1 MKGVFLDSFSAE
13 GILAKA
19 ASLTTEPLTLAWG
32 LRKPLRILHETL
44 SQIQIVVLDAAAKES
59 VGPAGAEWAEELNDV
74 ANDVDDVLDEINYEV
89 VRHQLEIKD
98 RIKKKVLNFFSL
110 SNPLAFRLKTTH
122 KIKKINASLVDL
134 KSRAPVIE
142 LVARNVYA
150 THQRMR
156 RVRDTNSLIGAGIIV
171 GRAEAVSN
179 IVATLT
185 SSYINREYLSV
196 MAIVG
201 MSGLGKTTVAQ
212 EVFNDCH
219 EIATHSD
226 EKIWVY
232 VSDTFVVKFIL
243 SRILEGD
250 RAFPDRSAL
259 IDPRLEEI
267 GKEIAKKCA
276 GVTEDD
282 FGSVAKCK
290 MHVLV
295 HELAQLISKSE
306 SFTWD
311 SEQRADTRSRRLRH
325 VAHTSEVEII
335 SQVNVRKLRSLFS
348 NGEVPSALTDKLPR
362 FKAIHVLN
370 LYKAGIEGLPNSI
383 GQLKQLR
390 LKVFLKEKGDL
401 VNLRHIYF
409 GHVPEKRHA
418 NFGWYGE
425 PRVRVGQLTNL
436 RTMSFFIVGH
446 QMGYGIEELGGLN
459 QLKGELTIYDLE
471 NVRDGDEAK
480 KANLV
485 GKKKIRKLTLVWGE
499 QTRLSKT
506 NEEYGVLEGLQPQ
519 PQLEILEIRNFMGA
533 KFSLWKQLYN
543 LKKIRLLQFDI
554 CEEVTMLGHR
564 PNLMHL
570 EFDKMIHLKG
580 LGAEFYGNN
589 ADGSVEDTRSTGETG
604 ALFPALKTLSICA
617 APNLTEW
624 KEAPV

>member
-1 MKGVFLDSFSAE
+1 MEDVGNKYFN
-13 GILAKA
+13 ILLER
-19 ASLTTEPLTLAWG
+19 SLF
-32 LRKPLRILHETL
+32 
-44 SQIQIVVLDAAAKES
+44 Q
-59 VGPAGAEWAEELNDV
+59 
-74 ANDVDDVLDEINYEV
+74 
-89 VRHQLEIKD
+89 
-98 RIKKKVLNFFSL
+98 
-110 SNPLAFRLKTTH
+110 
-122 KIKKINASLVDL
+122 
-134 KSRAPVIE
+134 
-142 LVARNVYA
+142 
-150 THQRMR
+150 
-156 RVRDTNSLIGAGIIV
+156 
-171 GRAEAVSN
+171 
-179 IVATLT
+179 
-185 SSYINREYLSV
+185 
-196 MAIVG
+196 
-201 MSGLGKTTVAQ
+201 
-212 EVFNDCH
+212 
-219 EIATHSD
+219 
-226 EKIWVY
+226 
-232 VSDTFVVKFIL
+232 
-243 SRILEGD
+243 
-250 RAFPDRSAL
+250 
-259 IDPRLEEI
+259 
-267 GKEIAKKCA
+267 

-311 SEQRADTRSRRLRH
+311 SEERAGTRSRRLRH

-362 FKAIHVLN
+362 FKALNVLN

-390 LKVFLKEKGDL
+390 YL
-401 VNLRHIYF
+401 N
-409 GHVPEKRHA
+409 
-418 NFGWYGE
+418 
-425 PRVRVGQLTNL
+425 
-436 RTMSFFIVGH
+436 
-446 QMGYGIEELGGLN
+446 MGYGIEELGGLN

-471 NVRDGDEAK
+471 N
-480 KANLV
+480 
-485 GKKKIRKLTLVWGE
+485 
-499 QTRLSKT
+499 TRLSKT

-519 PQLEILEIRNFMGA
+519 PRLEILGIRNFMGP

-554 CEEVTMLGHR
+554 CEEVTMLGHL

>member
-110 SNPLAFRLKTTH
+110 SNPLAFCLKTTH

-185 SSYINREYLSV
+185 RSDINREYLSV

-232 VSDTFVVKFIL
+232 VSDTFDVKFIL
-243 SRILEGD
+243 SRILEGVSSPSPALRSHDALHYVKNTIIVTTRSAEVAEITATLPYYCKLGFLSEDECWCIMKD

-276 GVTEDD
+276 GLPLMAEPTCQ
-282 FGSVAKCK
+282 A
-290 MHVLV
+290 
-295 HELAQLISKSE
+295 
-306 SFTWD
+306 
-311 SEQRADTRSRRLRH
+311 TR
-325 VAHTSEVEII
+325 I
-335 SQVNVRKLRSLFS
+335 K
-348 NGEVPSALTDKLPR
+348 P
-362 FKAIHVLN
+362 
-370 LYKAGIEGLPNSI
+370 
-383 GQLKQLR
+383 
-390 LKVFLKEKGDL
+390 
-401 VNLRHIYF
+401 
-409 GHVPEKRHA
+409 
-418 NFGWYGE
+418 
-425 PRVRVGQLTNL
+425 
-436 RTMSFFIVGH
+436 
-446 QMGYGIEELGGLN
+446 
-459 QLKGELTIYDLE
+459 
-471 NVRDGDEAK
+471 
-480 KANLV
+480 
-485 GKKKIRKLTLVWGE
+485 
-499 QTRLSKT
+499 
-506 NEEYGVLEGLQPQ
+506 LQQ
-519 PQLEILEIRNFMGA
+519 
-533 KFSLWKQLYN
+533 K
-543 LKKIRLLQFDI
+543 
-554 CEEVTMLGHR
+554 
-564 PNLMHL
+564 
-570 EFDKMIHLKG
+570 
-580 LGAEFYGNN
+580 
-589 ADGSVEDTRSTGETG
+589 
-604 ALFPALKTLSICA
+604 
-617 APNLTEW
+617 
-624 KEAPV
+624 